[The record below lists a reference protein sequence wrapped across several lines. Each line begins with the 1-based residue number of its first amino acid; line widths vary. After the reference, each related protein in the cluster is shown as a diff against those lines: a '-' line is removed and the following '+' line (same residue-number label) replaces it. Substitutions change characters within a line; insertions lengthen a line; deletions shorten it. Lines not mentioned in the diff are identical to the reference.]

1 MIVTQE
7 SLLVGWREWATLPKL
22 NVPLIKVKIDTG
34 AKTSALH
41 AYDLEIVEN
50 NGKKYAHFF
59 IHPLQK
65 NDVISRKA
73 VAEIIDDR
81 VVKSSNGQLEKRPVI
96 KSLIEIGEYSWEIE
110 ITLTKRDIMHH
121 RMLLG
126 REAMNHMLIDPSKS
140 YCLGRVSLKNAKLK
154 YS

>member
-1 MIVTQE
+1 MHEQ
-7 SLLVGWREWATLPKL
+7 LLLGWKEWASLPEL
-22 NVPLIKVKIDTG
+22 NIPIIKVKIDTG

-41 AYDLEIVEN
+41 AYDLEIIEK

-73 VAEIIDDR
+73 ITEIIDTR
-81 VVKSSNGQLEKRPVI
+81 VVISSNGQKEERPLI
-96 KSLIEIGEYSWEIE
+96 KTLIKIGDHSWYIE

-126 REAMNHMLIDPSKS
+126 REAMNLMLIDPGRT
-140 YCLGRVSLKNAKLK
+140 YCQGKVSLKKARLA
-154 YS
+154 YSD